1 MKNTI
6 LILFLSAFLMNCQNN
21 SSEKKEEQDHS
32 SHDHSAHNHASKEEA
47 APDTIKGSPKK
58 MAMANIGS
66 THIHIEYNSPA
77 VRKRVIWG
85 GLVALGEVWVTG
97 AHEATSIDFSKDVT
111 INGKT
116 IPKGKYAFFTIPNE
130 KEWTV
135 ILNKNWEQHL
145 ADEYSEKD
153 DILRFQLT
161 PTPNDFTERLTYKV
175 VPKDEE
181 TATIEMAWEKLKIV
195 FEVKK

>member
-6 LILFLSAFLMNCQNN
+6 LIILLSVFLINCQSN
-21 SSEKKEEQDHS
+21 SSEKKEENNHS
-32 SHDHSAHNHASKEEA
+32 THDHAAKEEV
-47 APDTIKGSPKK
+47 APDTVKGSPHK

-66 THIHIEYNSPA
+66 AHIHIEYNSPA

-85 GLVALGEVWVTG
+85 GLVALGEIWVTG
-97 AHEATSIDFSKDVT
+97 AHEATSIDFSEDVT

-130 KEWTV
+130 KEWTI

-181 TATIEMAWEKLKIV
+181 TAMIEMTWEKLKIA
-195 FEVKK
+195 FDVKK